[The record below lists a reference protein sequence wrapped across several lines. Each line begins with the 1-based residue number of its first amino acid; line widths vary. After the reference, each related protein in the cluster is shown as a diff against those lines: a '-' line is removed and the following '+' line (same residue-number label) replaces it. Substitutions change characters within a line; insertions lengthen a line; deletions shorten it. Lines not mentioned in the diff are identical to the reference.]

1 MSLFQ
6 QPNILIDTNNS
17 NVTYQ
22 PEFLAALESQEYF
35 DYFLNNLIWSHDE
48 ARIYGKTIITKR
60 KIAWFA
66 EKDFDYNYSGISRI
80 AQDWDPLLLK
90 IKSKLEQETGCTFNS
105 CLLNLYHDG
114 KEGMAWHSDDQNHL
128 DPESTTVAIISL
140 GAERFFK
147 LRETPTKNSPAQG
160 MSQSDRGTFKLTL
173 EQGSLLLML
182 GQTQKYYQHEIPKM
196 AAIQDIRISLTW
208 RTMGKNKIKI

>member
-1 MSLFQ
+1 MSLIP
-6 QPNILIDTNNS
+6 QPNIIIDSNNS
-17 NVTYQ
+17 KVTYQ
-22 PEFLAALESQEYF
+22 PEFLTNLEARSCF
-35 DYFLNNLIWSHDE
+35 DYFLSNLVWSHDE

-66 EKDFDYNYSGISRI
+66 DKDFDYNYSGISRI

-90 IKSKLEQETGCTFNS
+90 IKAKLEQEAGCTFNS
-105 CLLNLYHDG
+105 CLLNLYHSG
-114 KEGMAWHSDDQNHL
+114 TEGMAWHSDDQNHL

-160 MSQSDRGTFKLTL
+160 MSQGDKGTFKLTL
-173 EQGSLLLML
+173 EKGSLLLMRE
-182 GQTQKYYQHEIPKM
+182 QTQKHYQHEIPKM
-196 AAIQDIRISLTW
+196 SAIKDIRISLTW
-208 RTMGKNKIKI
+208 RTMRTK

>member
-1 MSLFQ
+1 MSLIP
-6 QPNILIDTNNS
+6 QPNIIIDANHS
-17 NVTYQ
+17 KVTYQ
-22 PEFLAALESQEYF
+22 SEFLRDLEAQSYF
-35 DYFLNNLIWSHDE
+35 DYFLDNLIWSHDE

-66 EKDFDYNYSGISRI
+66 DKDFDYNYSGISRI

-90 IKSKLEQETGCTFNS
+90 IKVKLEQEAGCTFNS
-105 CLLNLYHDG
+105 CLLNLYHSG
-114 KEGMAWHSDDQNHL
+114 SEGMAWHSDDQNHL

-160 MSQSDRGTFKLTL
+160 VLQGASGTFKLTL

-196 AAIQDIRISLTW
+196 AAIKNIRISLTW
-208 RTMGKNKIKI
+208 RTMQTR